1 MALKLIPDP
10 ILRLGGGGLNVVNAA
25 AAAQT
30 YAQRVA
36 AIEAAS
42 QLGIWPLI
50 ANANDVSPNG
60 FNGAA
65 TAVAYSGTAPDGG
78 ACAVLDGSTSKID
91 LYGAGL
97 AAAFNNGEITLA
109 AWCKVANAGVWTDG
123 SNDIAINLSA
133 SATNAV
139 RLYKTSTNNQI
150 QFQYYAGG
158 TNKNLSDTS
167 LAGATTWF
175 HMAITVS
182 KTADQAIAYL
192 NGAQVGATLTGLG
205 TWSGALASTTALIGA
220 LNTTPAQVWN
230 GSLWYVA
237 AWTKALSAAQVASL
251 ATV

>member
-1 MALKLIPDP
+1 
-10 ILRLGGGGLNVVNAA
+10 LRLGGGGLNVVNAA

-91 LYGAGL
+91 LYSAGL
-97 AAAFNNGEITLA
+97 AAAFNSGEITLA

-123 SNDIAINLSA
+123 SNDVAIIFQA
-133 SATNAV
+133 GATNTV
-139 RLYKTSTNNQI
+139 RLYRTSINNQI

-158 TNKNLSDTS
+158 INANVSDTS
-167 LAGATTWF
+167 LAGSTGWF
-175 HMAITVS
+175 HMALTVS
-182 KTADQAIAYL
+182 KTADQVMAYL
-192 NGAQVGATLTGLG
+192 NGAKIGATVSGLG
-205 TWSGALASTTALIGA
+205 TWSGALLSTATLIGA
-220 LNTTPAQVWN
+220 GTTVPIQIWN

-251 ATV
+251 AAV